1 VPTFGADRE
10 RVTVF
15 RVGDEF
21 FFSYYFDRQDV
32 FEELRDYY
40 DDDHY
45 RFAVPAD
52 EFDAVRDVLAD
63 AFYEPVVVEDL
74 EPYCVVIEQYEKHA
88 EILRQSVATWERDGH
103 RFFLLKDD
111 LAVREAVERGATR
124 VEETSFVVGI

>member
-1 VPTFGADRE
+1 VATFDADRE

-32 FEELRDYY
+32 FEELRDY

-52 EFDAVRDVLAD
+52 EFDAVRDVLAV

-74 EPYCVVIEQYEKHA
+74 ESYCVVIERYEKHA
-88 EILRQSVATWERDGH
+88 GDPPGVGRHLGTGRPP
-103 RFFLLKDD
+103 LLPC
-111 LAVREAVERGATR
+111 
-124 VEETSFVVGI
+124 